1 MRKRVIRNVSFH
13 LSSSSFATFLSQTS
27 EVVHISLHLSTWS
40 PWFTSC
46 DLYLRCR
53 SLIKTLLCS
62 QFFVTFCQWNSV
74 GEITHGRMNLLPAI
88 SVNTKQGGTQNK
100 THVPSRVLLLFTY
113 SQLSSVLSFLSSLT
127 ICRSII
133 FFYFLES

>member
-1 MRKRVIRNVSFH
+1 MRKRDIRNVSFH

-27 EVVHISLHLSTWS
+27 EVVHSSLHLSTWS
-40 PWFTSC
+40 PRFSSR

-74 GEITHGRMNLLPAI
+74 GEITHGRMNLLPVT
-88 SVNTKQGGTQNK
+88 SFNTKQGGHK
-100 THVPSRVLLLFTY
+100 TRHKSPPVFSCCAHIH
-113 SQLSSVLSFLSSLT
+113 SSLQ
-127 ICRSII
+127 
-133 FFYFLES
+133 FYHFYHH